1 MNSKTSDFFKS
12 FKPFLGSK
20 KGSNGRDIINIEI
33 NSEIEKDQSVV
44 AVELSKYFSTLADD
58 IGGSNTILLTE
69 TSPITTQT
77 LSNSPFPTSPRQ
89 KLRRPTGKYESN

>member
-69 TSPITTQT
+69 NDF
-77 LSNSPFPTSPRQ
+77 SNQSSVINISPFPTSPRQ
-89 KLRRPTGKYESN
+89 KLRRHWKV